1 MIALVQRVRNA
12 SVTIAGEVT
21 ASIGAGYVVLLG
33 VHVND
38 AMADAEWLAR
48 KCAAMRIFRDADGA
62 LNRSIVDVEGDALVV
77 SQFTLYGDMSR
88 GNRPSFVKAARPE
101 HAEPL
106 YEAFVR
112 HLQTHLGR
120 PVQTGQFGAMMD
132 VALVND
138 GPVTIWL
145 EKGPTETVGA

>member
-1 MIALVQRVRNA
+1 MIALVQRVKNA
-12 SVTIAGEVT
+12 SVTIADEVT
-21 ASIGAGYVVLLG
+21 ASIGAGFVVLLG

-38 AMADAEWLAR
+38 VMDDVEWLAR
-48 KCAAMRIFRDADGA
+48 KCAAMRIFRDAEGA
-62 LNRSIVDVEGDALVV
+62 LNRSIVDVEGEALVV

-120 PVQTGQFGAMMD
+120 PVQTGRFGAMMD